1 MNKYPAD
8 PGCVVKSLAG
18 RDAGR
23 MFVVIREI
31 DADFVLISD
40 GDTRPLDRP
49 KKKRRKHLKATGA
62 SFPEVAAAASGGQ
75 ELTDAQVR
83 KLLKEEG

>member
-49 KKKRRKHLKATGA
+49 KK
-62 SFPEVAAAASGGQ
+62 
-75 ELTDAQVR
+75 
-83 KLLKEEG
+83 